1 MISSTRD
8 ALVQMSVLFYE
19 EYGRKSLP
27 IISKIWYELGQSTS
41 ARLSGNPHGADFK
54 SVATNFYKRGQ
65 ENASRTN
72 TAPPELEELTD
83 STFHYSHVQDQCP
96 LGLKNR
102 DLCEAIMCVDKGQI
116 EAAIGNS
123 VEFEIIQSA
132 AAGDGCCEIVVKD
145 ILKNT

>member
-1 MISSTRD
+1 MILNSRE

-19 EYGRKSLP
+19 EFGRKALP

-41 ARLSGNPHGADFK
+41 ARLSGNHSGADFK

-72 TAPPELEELTD
+72 TEPPELEELTD
-83 STFHYSHVQDQCP
+83 STFHYSHAQDQCP

-123 VEFEIIQSA
+123 VELKIIQSA
-132 AAGDGCCEIVVKD
+132 AVGDGCCEIVVRK
-145 ILKNT
+145 L